1 MLSTVHYHVYFDCLN
16 AYAGL
21 LDVFSDVPVDETRLA
36 GTVVAYNHNVES
48 FYGAIISLSSER
60 RPSESASKSL
70 AIFSRPSSRNP
81 SLVTFA
87 GSKMLVYLSGRY
99 FLMMLSMNL
108 S

>member
-48 FYGAIISLSSER
+48 FLWRHNIA
-60 RPSESASKSL
+60 
-70 AIFSRPSSRNP
+70 
-81 SLVTFA
+81 
-87 GSKMLVYLSGRY
+87 
-99 FLMMLSMNL
+99 
-108 S
+108 